1 LEETGKCA
9 GSEDDWALLVAGADA
24 VEEKLRERGDV
35 FAALA
40 QRGDGE
46 ANGSEAKGEVGEKK
60 SLAGHLAERSLRRG
74 EQNGTAGRTVL
85 KVFED
90 AKEQALTGRGKKV
103 DAIEI
108 GETGKGG
115 GIGVGG
121 QPLAGV
127 AALKGAGGEG

>member
-60 SLAGHLAERSLRRG
+60 SLAGHLAE
-74 EQNGTAGRTVL
+74 
-85 KVFED
+85 
-90 AKEQALTGRGKKV
+90 
-103 DAIEI
+103 
-108 GETGKGG
+108 GG